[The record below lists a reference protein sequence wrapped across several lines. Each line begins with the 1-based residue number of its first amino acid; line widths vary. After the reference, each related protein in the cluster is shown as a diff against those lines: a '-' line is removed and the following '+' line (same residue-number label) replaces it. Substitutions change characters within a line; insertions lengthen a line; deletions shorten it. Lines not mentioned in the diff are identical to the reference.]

1 MLSRAALIAPITD
14 DCCQLGQPEQTSCGD
29 DAKLAQVPAR
39 RVACSQSFP
48 GLRMFLGK
56 PTRFALLRR
65 LSAVVRERTDLH
77 MGAGY
82 PIKGFGDLVVVN
94 VVRHVRP

>member
-1 MLSRAALIAPITD
+1 
-14 DCCQLGQPEQTSCGD
+14 
-29 DAKLAQVPAR
+29 
-39 RVACSQSFP
+39 
-48 GLRMFLGK
+48 MFLGK